1 MDTMKSEIKKINI
14 IFVKKVND
22 GIYSF
27 NAGMVVEIAI
37 DAKYLNYQPAEIIN
51 STLDAKTQFLLLQII
66 NKNAKIKEE
75 AK

>member
-1 MDTMKSEIKKINI
+1 MKSEIKKINI

-27 NAGMVVEIAI
+27 NAGMIVEISI
-37 DAKYLNYQPAEIIN
+37 DTKYLNYQPAEIIN
-51 STLDAKTQFLLLQII
+51 STLDTKTQFLLLQII

-75 AK
+75 TK